1 MLTGSA
7 VLSTLALTGGVV
19 TLRLAWG
26 QPRRRALWL
35 CAVVMALCAAVVFAL
50 QATSAELAVAIIS
63 VGVSV
68 PAYILVVTNATR
80 RPRVSPKLRTA
91 TVDGQMASTRLALR
105 WVGAGPCAL
114 AASVAATAAAAIWL
128 PGSPDLRLI
137 LAILL
142 FPLLWATLGGW
153 VLASEHPARLSAAMV
168 LVSGLA
174 ATLIVF
180 RFIA

>member
-1 MLTGSA
+1 MPTSS
-7 VLSTLALTGGVV
+7 VVFSTLALMGGVL

-26 QPRRRALWL
+26 QPQRRVQWL
-35 CAVVMALCAAVVFAL
+35 CAVALALFAAVFFAL
-50 QATSAELAVAIIS
+50 QATSVELAVAILS
-63 VGVSV
+63 VAVSV

-80 RPRVSPKLRTA
+80 RPRVSPRVRTA
-91 TVDGQMASTRLALR
+91 AADGQMVSTRLALR

-114 AASVAATAAAAIWL
+114 AASVAGTAGAAIWL
-128 PGSPDLRLI
+128 PGNSDLRLI

-153 VLASEHPARLSAAMV
+153 VLGSEQPTRLSAAMV

-174 ATLIVF
+174 AIAIAF
-180 RFIA
+180 RFIG